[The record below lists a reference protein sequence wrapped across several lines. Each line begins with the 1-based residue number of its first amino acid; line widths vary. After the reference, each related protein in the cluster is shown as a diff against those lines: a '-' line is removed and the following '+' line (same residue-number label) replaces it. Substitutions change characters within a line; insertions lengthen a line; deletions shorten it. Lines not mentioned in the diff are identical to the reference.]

1 LARLSGARVV
11 ARAPEVVV
19 VAVEL
24 KSQHPAGAVEAAR
37 ATRFVHVQT
46 FGCQMNVNDT
56 DRILQVLAPHGWA
69 PTPDPAQ
76 AHLILLNT
84 CSVRDKAEQKM
95 LSQLGRLAPLK
106 EHNDELVLGVA
117 GCVAQQEGAALLQ
130 KVPYLDL
137 VMGPDHIAELPDM
150 LERMRGGER
159 RIAQTEFY
167 KRKDFRFVEAEPR
180 EETRVSEFVTI
191 MKGCDKVCSYCIVPF
206 TRGREV
212 SKSHEMVV
220 REVERLVA
228 AGAREVTLLGQNVNS
243 YGKDLQ
249 EGAGP
254 LASRV
259 PTFAELLR
267 AVDAVPG
274 LERLRFTTS
283 HPMDAIDDLI
293 ALFGKLRTLCEFFH
307 LPVQAGNDRI
317 LEEMRRFYTVADYLD
332 KVHKLRAVC
341 PDIALSTDI
350 IVGFPGETEAELED
364 TLHLLETVRYDSI
377 FAFKY
382 SERPGTR
389 AEKLGDTVPEAV
401 KKARLDK
408 VLRVQDRI
416 TRDKMAAM
424 QGQVVEILVEGPS
437 QRAARGNAPDGM
449 SGFQMMGRT
458 RKNLIVNVPVPMGD
472 FWNKRW
478 VGKLATVEIVEV
490 KANTLFGRFA

>member
-1 LARLSGARVV
+1 MVATPIELQSAPVTLAE
-11 ARAPEVVV
+11 PEVK
-19 VAVEL
+19 VA
-24 KSQHPAGAVEAAR
+24 AGKR
-37 ATRFVHVQT
+37 LVHVQT

-56 DRILQVLAPHGWA
+56 DRIHQVLAPHGWA
-69 PTPDPAQ
+69 PTEDPAK

-106 EHNDELVLGVA
+106 EYNDELVLGVA
-117 GCVAQQEGAALLQ
+117 GCVAQQEGKALLD

-137 VMGPDHIAELPDM
+137 VMGPDHIAELPAM
-150 LERMRGGER
+150 LERMHKGER
-159 RIAQTEFY
+159 RIAETTFY

-180 EETRVSEFVTI
+180 DDIRVSEFVTI

-212 SKSHEMVV
+212 SKSHEMVL

-243 YGKDLQ
+243 YGRDLQ

-254 LASRV
+254 LASRI
-259 PTFAELLR
+259 PTFAQLLKD
-267 AVDAVPG
+267 VDAIPG

-283 HPMDAIDDLI
+283 HPMDAIDDLV
-293 ALFGKLRTLCEFFH
+293 AQFGPLKSLCEYFH

-317 LEEMRRFYTVADYLD
+317 LDEMRRYYTVAQYLE
-332 KVHKLRAVC
+332 KVDKLRAQC

-350 IVGFPGETEAELED
+350 IVGFPGETDAEFED
-364 TLHLLETVRYDSI
+364 TLTLIERVRYDNI
-377 FAFKY
+377 YAFKY

-389 AEKLGDTVPEAV
+389 AEKLGDTVAEPV
-401 KKARLDK
+401 KKARLQRVLDLQNQITADK
-408 VLRVQDRI
+408 LQ
-416 TRDKMAAM
+416 TYAGK
-424 QGQVVEILVEGPS
+424 VVEILVEGPS
-437 QRAARGNAPDGM
+437 QRASKGNEETRR
-449 SGFQMMGRT
+449 GFQMMGRT
-458 RKNLIVNVPVPMGD
+458 RTNVIVNVPVPFGD

-478 VGKLATVEIVEV
+478 VGELAQVEV
-490 KANTLFGRFA
+490 TEVYSNSLFGRFV